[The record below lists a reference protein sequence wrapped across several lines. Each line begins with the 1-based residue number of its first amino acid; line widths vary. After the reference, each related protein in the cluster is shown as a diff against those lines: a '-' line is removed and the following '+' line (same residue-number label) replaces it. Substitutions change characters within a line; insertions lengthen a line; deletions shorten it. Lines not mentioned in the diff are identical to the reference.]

1 MTHPNIIKE
10 WQEYIAEAVKT
21 TPMPS
26 HSETIK
32 PLTLDD
38 EHVGR
43 YKAARKRKLQLTLNQ
58 L

>member
-43 YKAARKRKLQLTLNQ
+43 YKAARKRKLQFTLNQ
-58 L
+58 I

>member
-1 MTHPNIIKE
+1 MTHPNIKL

-21 TPMPS
+21 IPMPS

-32 PLTLDD
+32 PLTFDD
-38 EHVGR
+38 EHYGR
-43 YKAARKRKLQLTLNQ
+43 YLAARKRKLQFTLNQ

>member
-1 MTHPNIIKE
+1 MTHPNIKE

-38 EHVGR
+38 EHLGS
-43 YKAARKRKLQLTLNQ
+43 YKAARKRKLQFTLNQ

>member
-26 HSETIK
+26 HSEIIK
-32 PLTLDD
+32 PLRFDY
-38 EHVGR
+38 EHYGR
-43 YKAARKRKLQLTLNQ
+43 YLAARERHLQFTLNQ